1 MKQPKKLIIITS
13 LFLLL
18 GYLQRGNI
26 MKLISRGVRN
36 NNPGNIRISGDKW
49 NGLSTVQT
57 DKSFFQFVSPEYGI
71 RALVKI
77 LLTYR
82 NTYGLTTISEIINR
96 WAPSSENDT
105 QAYIAR
111 VSNHVKI
118 DPYLTLDFNKDLFLL
133 VEAIIKHE
141 NGVQPYSADIIRKG
155 ISLA

>member
-1 MKQPKKLIIITS
+1 MKQNNKIIILS
-13 LFLLL
+13 GLLL
-18 GYLQRGNI
+18 LLSYLQRGNL
-26 MKLISRGVRN
+26 MKLVARGIRN

-49 NGLSTVQT
+49 QGLSTVQT

-82 NTYGLTTISEIINR
+82 KTYGLTSISEIINR

-111 VSNHVKI
+111 VSDHVKI
-118 DPYLTLDFNKDLFLL
+118 DPYLNLDFNKDLFLL